1 MSFAVG
7 GFYAGIFYPTNSP
20 LYQPTGG
27 EDLVYGACFAP
38 IGQGAS
44 YRGFLFQT
52 AELRKDFY
60 LYA

>member
-7 GFYAGIFYPTNSP
+7 GFYAGVFYPVNSP

-27 EDLVYGACFAP
+27 EDLMYGACFAP
-38 IGQGAS
+38 VGQGVS

-52 AELRKDFY
+52 AELREDYY